1 MRLSYWLQ
9 YSRKISCCCWCAL
22 QYSYIVRFFP
32 IEKHTFAFKRKST
45 NRWEDPRSTVLPIGH
60 VVGFGELVAQGA
72 RSGGAEEDHEWQKL
86 RGMVEQFESLQS
98 SIISY
103 HITDDHW
110 PVVDILGGKFTS
122 KHWMILILTLFHAQ
136 YSNAASVVG
145 AFSSIWIPGQDF
157 SLACVPLLSFANPSW
172 LCTLCIT

>member
-60 VVGFGELVAQGA
+60 VVGFGELVAHGA

-86 RGMVEQFESLQS
+86 RGMMEQFESLQS

-103 HITDDHW
+103 HRWSLTSCWHLRGEIHIKTLNDW
-110 PVVDILGGKFTS
+110 TRWFLVSVFLKGKD
-122 KHWMILILTLFHAQ
+122 KIYHQI
-136 YSNAASVVG
+136 
-145 AFSSIWIPGQDF
+145 
-157 SLACVPLLSFANPSW
+157 SFEFFCLKIFENF
-172 LCTLCIT
+172 